1 MGSLTSSLWIAAQAL
16 DVNQGALD
24 ATTNNIANANTPG
37 YSREVVDL
45 SEQTPVEAGNITYG
59 TGVSLDK
66 IQSVR
71 DQVLSLEIAEQTSQ
85 QSGAQTQVN
94 ALQQVQGL
102 FSNTTQGIG
111 ENLSAFFN
119 SISQLSTNPT
129 DEAQRSSVMTAAQ
142 NLATSFNQTAQSLE
156 TIQSNL
162 NQSVSQ
168 TVNQI
173 NALTKQIAQINA
185 QVGQMQQLGKDPGGQ
200 LDQENQLISQ
210 LSQLTNVSETQTQQG
225 LTITTGNGAAL
236 VVGNQSF
243 DLSVGNGPTGQQ
255 DVFSQGQDITSSIT
269 GGSLGGTITVR
280 DQDIPNVLNQ
290 LNTLAG
296 QFADAFN
303 AAQTTG
309 YDLNGNP
316 GQALFAYNS
325 AGAAASLSLT
335 TTDPNAIA
343 ASSDGT
349 PGSNGNIVNLMAVET
364 SALPSGEDPTDTY
377 ANLVAQAGNMASQAQ
392 ADVSS
397 STASLNQLN
406 DQMGALSGVSI
417 NEETA
422 NLLNYQNAFSAAA
435 RVVNTI
441 NQLTETVLTMGTAA
455 AS

>member
-24 ATTNNIANANTPG
+24 ATSNNIANANTPG
-37 YSREVVDL
+37 YSREVVNL
-45 SEQTPVEAGNITYG
+45 SEQTPVEVGNITYG
-59 TGVSLDK
+59 TGVTLDQ

-71 DQVLSLEIAEQTSQ
+71 DQVLSLQIAEQTSQ
-85 QSGAQTQVN
+85 QSGAQTQLN
-94 ALQQVQGL
+94 ALQQVQSL
-102 FSNTTQGIG
+102 FSDPTQGIS
-111 ENLSAFFN
+111 ESMSAFFN
-119 SISQLSTNPT
+119 SISQLSTNPS
-129 DEAQRSSVMTAAQ
+129 DEAQRSSVMTDAQ
-142 NLATSFNQTAQSLE
+142 NLATSFNQAAQSLE
-156 TIQSNL
+156 TNQSNL

-173 NALTKQIAQINA
+173 NALTTQIAQINA
-185 QVGQMQQLGKDPGGQ
+185 QVGQMQQLGKDPGGL

-210 LSQLTNVSETQTQQG
+210 LSQLTNISETQTQQG

-243 DLSVGNGPTGQQ
+243 ALQVANGTDGMQ

-269 GGSLGGTITVR
+269 GGSLGGTIQVR

-290 LNTLAG
+290 LNTLAS

-309 YDLNGNP
+309 FDLNGNP
-316 GQALFAYNS
+316 GQALFSYSSN
-325 AGAAASLSLT
+325 GAAASLSLT

-349 PGSNGNIVNLMAVET
+349 PGSNGNITNLMAVET
-364 SALPSGEDPTDTY
+364 QPLPSGENPVDTY
-377 ANLVAQAGNMASQAQ
+377 ANLVAQTGNLASQAQ
-392 ADVSS
+392 AEVTS

-406 DQMGALSGVSI
+406 DQLGAISGVSI

-422 NLLNYQNAFSAAA
+422 NMLNYQNAFAAAA
-435 RVVNTI
+435 RVVNTVS
-441 NQLTETVLTMGTAA
+441 QLTQTVLTMGTAA

>member
-24 ATTNNIANANTPG
+24 ATSNNIANANTPG
-37 YSREVVDL
+37 YSREVVNL
-45 SEQTPVEAGNITYG
+45 SEQTPVEVGNITYG
-59 TGVSLDK
+59 TGVTLDK

-71 DQVLSLEIAEQTSQ
+71 DQVLSLQIAEQTSQ
-85 QSGAQTQVN
+85 QSGAQTQLN
-94 ALQQVQGL
+94 ALQQVQSL
-102 FSNTTQGIG
+102 FSDPTQGIS
-111 ENLSAFFN
+111 ESMSAFFN
-119 SISQLSTNPT
+119 SISQLSTNPS
-129 DEAQRSSVMTAAQ
+129 DEAQRSSVMTDAQ
-142 NLATSFNQTAQSLE
+142 NLATSFNQAAQSLE
-156 TIQSNL
+156 TNQSNL

-173 NALTKQIAQINA
+173 NALTTQIAQINA
-185 QVGQMQQLGKDPGGQ
+185 QVGQMQQLGKDPGGL
-200 LDQENQLISQ
+200 LDQENQLIGQ
-210 LSQLTNVSETQTQQG
+210 LSQLTNISETQTQQG

-243 DLSVGNGPTGQQ
+243 ALQVANGTDGMQ

-269 GGSLGGTITVR
+269 GGSLGGTIQVR

-290 LNTLAG
+290 LNTLAS

-309 YDLNGNP
+309 FDLNGNP
-316 GQALFAYNS
+316 GQALFSYSSN
-325 AGAAASLSLT
+325 GAAASLSLT

-349 PGSNGNIVNLMAVET
+349 PGSNGNITNLMAVET
-364 SALPSGEDPTDTY
+364 QPLPSGENPVDTY
-377 ANLVAQAGNMASQAQ
+377 ANLVAQTGNLASQAQ
-392 ADVSS
+392 AEVTS

-406 DQMGALSGVSI
+406 DQLGAISGVSI

-422 NLLNYQNAFSAAA
+422 NMLNYQNAFAAAA
-435 RVVNTI
+435 RVVNTVS
-441 NQLTETVLTMGTAA
+441 QLTQTVLTMGTAA

>member
-1 MGSLTSSLWIAAQAL
+1 MGSLTSSLWIAAQSL
-16 DVNQGALD
+16 DVDQGALD

-45 SEQTPVEAGNITYG
+45 SEQTPVEVGNITYG
-59 TGVSLDK
+59 TGVNLDK

-71 DQVLSLEIAEQTSQ
+71 DQVLSLQIAEQTSQ
-85 QSGAQTQVN
+85 QSGAQTQLN

-102 FSNTTQGIG
+102 FSDPTQGIG
-111 ENLSAFFN
+111 ENLSTFFN

-156 TIQSNL
+156 TMQSNL

-185 QVGQMQQLGKDPGGQ
+185 QVGQMQQLGKDPGGL

-210 LSQLTNVSETQTQQG
+210 LSQLTNISETQTQQG

-243 DLSVGNGPTGQQ
+243 DLTVANGPTGQQ

-269 GGSLGGTITVR
+269 GGSLGGTIEVR
-280 DQDIPNVLNQ
+280 DRDIPNVLTQ
-290 LNTLAG
+290 LNTLAS

-309 YDLNGNP
+309 YNLNGNP
-316 GQALFAYNS
+316 GQALFSYNS
-325 AGAAASLSLT
+325 AGAASSLSLT

-349 PGSNGNIVNLMAVET
+349 PGSNGNIANLMAVET
-364 SALPSGEDPTDTY
+364 QALPSGEDPTDTY

-406 DQMGALSGVSI
+406 DQLGAL
-417 NEETA
+417 
-422 NLLNYQNAFSAAA
+422 
-435 RVVNTI
+435 
-441 NQLTETVLTMGTAA
+441 
-455 AS
+455 